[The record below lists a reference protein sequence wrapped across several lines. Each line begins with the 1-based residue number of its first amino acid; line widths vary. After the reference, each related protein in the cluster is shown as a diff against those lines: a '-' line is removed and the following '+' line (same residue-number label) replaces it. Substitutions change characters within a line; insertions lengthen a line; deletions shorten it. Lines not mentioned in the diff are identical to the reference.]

1 MIYTLLFSDYLNISG
16 VPMRFFILS
25 IFSIFTIF
33 LSGCTTAETPT
44 NTSNT
49 KANNANT
56 NVSSTNATDNPL
68 ATTKAPEAAT
78 SNNAP
83 TLAPVVQNYYA
94 ALERKDEASVKKF
107 LSQSA
112 IGYWQ
117 SEMKSEKSPSL
128 LAILED
134 NESPVEEKRQIRNE
148 KIEGETAVAEMK
160 GGSLGVWT
168 AIKFVK
174 ENGEWKFASPK
185 DSLALQDIPRTAAN
199 SNSVK

>member
-1 MIYTLLFSDYLNISG
+1 
-16 VPMRFFILS
+16 MRFFILS

-33 LSGCTTAETPT
+33 FSGCTTAETPGSKS
-44 NTSNT
+44 NAGNT
-49 KANNANT
+49 KANSANT
-56 NVSSTNATDNPL
+56 NVSSSNADNPL
-68 ATTKAPEAAT
+68 ATTKVPEAAT

>member
-1 MIYTLLFSDYLNISG
+1 
-16 VPMRFFILS
+16 MRFFILS

-33 LSGCTTAETPT
+33 LSGCTTAETPS
-44 NTSNT
+44 NMGNT
-49 KANNANT
+49 KANSINT
-56 NVSSTNATDNPL
+56 NVTSSNADNPL

-78 SNNAP
+78 NNNAP

-94 ALERKDEASVKKF
+94 ALERKDETGVKKF

-134 NESPVEEKRQIRNE
+134 NESPVEKKRQIRNE
-148 KIEGETAVAEMK
+148 KIEGETAVAEMR

-185 DSLALQDIPRTAAN
+185 DSLALQDIPRTTAN

>member
-1 MIYTLLFSDYLNISG
+1 
-16 VPMRFFILS
+16 MRFFILS

-33 LSGCTTAETPT
+33 LSGCTTAETPGSKS
-44 NTSNT
+44 NAGNT
-49 KANNANT
+49 KANSANT
-56 NVSSTNATDNPL
+56 NVSSSNADNPL
-68 ATTKAPEAAT
+68 ATTKVPEAAT

-83 TLAPVVQNYYA
+83 TLSPVVQDFYA